1 MRTASRVSV
10 RVEANMVIVIINTK
24 IIFNEVA
31 LFITNMSR
39 FSC

>member
-10 RVEANMVIVIINTK
+10 RVDVNVVIVIINTK

-31 LFITNMSR
+31 LFINNMSR
-39 FSC
+39 FFC